1 MMNENLLYLVILIL
15 VVIVLLFYLFRL
27 EKFSVGG
34 LSPTEYIQTRDL
46 VLEEVEE
53 LLKGQL
59 EQEGNQPNDD
69 LKDYYTE
76 LKKKLETSM
85 DDSQLKN
92 LMQFIQQEQKLL
104 EIQDFLGK
112 NNNSE

>member
-1 MMNENLLYLVILIL
+1 MMNENLLCLVILTL
-15 VVIVLLFYLFRL
+15 VIIVLFFYLFKL
-27 EKFSVGG
+27 EKFTA
-34 LSPTEYIQTRDL
+34 LSQEEYIQTRDL

-69 LKDYYTE
+69 LKNYYTE

-104 EIQDFLGK
+104 EIQDFLEK